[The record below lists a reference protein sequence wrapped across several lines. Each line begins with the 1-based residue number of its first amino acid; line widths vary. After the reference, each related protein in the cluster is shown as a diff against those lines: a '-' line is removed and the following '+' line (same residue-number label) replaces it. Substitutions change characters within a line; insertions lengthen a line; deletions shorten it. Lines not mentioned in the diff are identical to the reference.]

1 MREDSQRARRG
12 GELVFGVLR
21 MLMIGYQ
28 FWGPSSGF
36 EVRHLP
42 AFLRTTEARLRA
54 ALAYLTTEGL
64 VCLDTA
70 AGTVRLSDAG
80 ARDLL
85 SSVNLVVFQPL
96 KWH

>member
-1 MREDSQRARRG
+1 M
-12 GELVFGVLR
+12 FGVLR

-36 EVRHLP
+36 EVQHLS

-85 SSVNLVVFQPL
+85 SSSTWLSFSR
-96 KWH
+96 

>member
-1 MREDSQRARRG
+1 MSPRSEHDHRS

-28 FWGPSSGF
+28 FWGRSSSF
-36 EVRHLP
+36 EVQHLST
-42 AFLRTTEARLRA
+42 FLRTTEARLRA

-64 VCLDTA
+64 VSLDTT
-70 AGTVRLSDAG
+70 AGTVRLSDSG

-85 SSVNLVVFQPL
+85 AELGEIGC
-96 KWH
+96 